1 MPLLASYA
9 SQESPFHR
17 LDPRT
22 KLTWLVVALVA
33 SFTIDS
39 IPVNLALVA
48 LVLGSSRAAKLGLG
62 RFLPITRVFCVL
74 AVGMILVQTVFSVGG
89 EVFYQLGPVD
99 FHSQGLPLAV
109 RGTLRLY
116 CMVLLFLQFTM
127 WTHPTDLSQALVKV
141 GLPYRYAM
149 LMGLALRF
157 LPVLE
162 EELENI
168 FEAQGERGV
177 ELRSPLRKALALAP
191 ITVPL
196 CLRTL
201 RRANEVA
208 LAMELRGYGFRP
220 RRVFLH
226 TIAYRRAD
234 YMVTAALAI
243 SLAACLGARFVY
255 PGAMP

>member
-1 MPLLASYA
+1 MLASYA
-9 SQESPFHR
+9 SQGGFFHR

-22 KLTWLVVALVA
+22 KLLWLVTALVVCFA
-33 SFTIDS
+33 FDL
-39 IPVNLALVA
+39 IPVDLALIA
-48 LVLGSSRAAKLGLG
+48 LVLGSSRAAKLWLR
-62 RFLPITRVFCVL
+62 RFLPITGMFCAL

-89 EVFYQLGPVD
+89 DVFYRLGPVEL
-99 FHSQGLPLAV
+99 HSQGPFIAV
-109 RGTLRLY
+109 RATLRLY

-149 LMGLALRF
+149 LTGLALRF
-157 LPVLE
+157 LPVLDD
-162 EELENI
+162 ELEGI

-177 ELRSPLRKALALAP
+177 DLRGPLRKALALVP
-191 ITVPL
+191 ITVPF

-201 RRANEVA
+201 RRTNEVA

-220 RRVFLH
+220 RRTYLR

-234 YMVTAALAI
+234 YAVTTALAI
-243 SLAACLGARFVY
+243 SLAACLAARFL
-255 PGAMP
+255 